1 MKDMEL
7 SHLRRFSAPIW
18 AVLIGTL
25 LTRASF
31 FMVWP
36 YMAVMLHRN
45 FGLSEIEIG
54 TIMSLAA
61 LGGAIVAL
69 YVGYLSDKLGRKNL
83 LIISCLAHVATFVIL
98 AEADQSWL
106 YAAGA
111 LMAGISRAMLEPPAR
126 AMISDLLPDIPV
138 REMAHQVRYYCIN
151 LGAAFGPLLGL
162 QLGFTGVQ
170 SSFYLVALGYLIYC
184 ACFIIAFWQ
193 IRNTPQPP
201 KNSQNF
207 GETLQVLAK
216 DKAFMILI
224 LANTLVMYAYLHQET
239 SLVQYLNALGD
250 RVVDLYTQM
259 ITVNASVIVLLQF
272 PLLKLLSSWSLY
284 RRVYL
289 GVTLFAVAF
298 IMYAMFPLD
307 SPDWYW
313 LAATFVLSIGEVV
326 LFPTFNLLIDRAA
339 PDHLRGAYFGAGNL
353 TSIGV
358 SLSPLAG
365 GIILSWY
372 GGPALFLST
381 AFVLM
386 IAGYLYSCSSRQQQQ
401 QIQEAEA
408 T

>member
-1 MKDMEL
+1 MEL

-54 TIMSLAA
+54 IIMSMAA
-61 LGGAIVAL
+61 LGGAVVAL

-83 LIISCLAHVATFVIL
+83 LILSCLAHVATFMIL

-111 LMAGISRAMLEPPAR
+111 LMAGVSRAMLEPPAR
-126 AMISDLLPDIPV
+126 AMISDLLPEIPV

-170 SSFYLVALGYLIYC
+170 SSFYLVALAYLIYGI
-184 ACFIIAFWQ
+184 CFVIAFWR
-193 IRNTPQPP
+193 IRNVQQPP
-201 KNSQNF
+201 KNNQNF
-207 GETLQVLAK
+207 SQTLRVLAN
-216 DKAFMILI
+216 DKAFMMLI
-224 LANTLVMYAYLHQET
+224 VANTLVMYAYLHQET
-239 SLVQYLNALGD
+239 SLVQYLNVLGD
-250 RVVDLYTQM
+250 RVVPLFTSM
-259 ITVNASVIVLLQF
+259 ITVNAGVIVLLQF
-272 PLLKLLSSWSLY
+272 PVLKLLNAWSLY
-284 RRVYL
+284 QRVYL
-289 GVTLFAVAF
+289 GVALFTAAF
-298 IMYAMFPLD
+298 VMYGWIPLD
-307 SPDWYW
+307 APEWYW
-313 LAATFVLSIGEVV
+313 LAATFVLSVGEVV

-358 SLSPLAG
+358 SLAPFAG
-365 GIILSWY
+365 GVILSWF

-381 AFVLM
+381 AVVLCF
-386 IAGYLYSCSSRQQQQ
+386 AGYLYTCSARHHQKTQTVQ
-401 QIQEAEA
+401 AA
-408 T
+408 

>member
-1 MKDMEL
+1 MEL
-7 SHLRRFSAPIW
+7 SHVRRFSAPIW
-18 AVLIGTL
+18 AVLIGTF

-61 LGGAIVAL
+61 FGGAVVAL

-126 AMISDLLPDIPV
+126 AMISDLLPEIPV

-184 ACFIIAFWQ
+184 GCFIIAFWQ

-272 PLLKLLSSWSLY
+272 PVLKLLSRWSLY
-284 RRVYL
+284 QRVYL
-289 GVTLFAVAF
+289 GVSLFAVAF
-298 IMYAMFPLD
+298 VMYAMFPLD
-307 SPDWYW
+307 SPDWSW
-313 LAATFVLSIGEVV
+313 LAATFVLGVGEVI

-381 AFVLM
+381 AFVLV
-386 IAGYLYSCSSRQQQQ
+386 IAGYLYICSSRYLQQQVE
-401 QIQEAEA
+401 EAEA
-408 T
+408 V

>member
-1 MKDMEL
+1 MEL
-7 SHLRRFSAPIW
+7 SHVRRFSAPIW

-36 YMAVMLHRN
+36 YMAVMLHRK

-61 LGGAIVAL
+61 LGGAVVAL

-83 LIISCLAHVATFVIL
+83 LIISCLAHVATFIIL

-126 AMISDLLPDIPV
+126 AMISDLLPEIPV

-151 LGAAFGPLLGL
+151 LGAAFGPLVGL
-162 QLGFTGVQ
+162 QLGFTGEQ
-170 SSFYLVALGYLIYC
+170 SSFYLVALAYLIYSV
-184 ACFIIAFWQ
+184 CFILAFWQ

-201 KNSQNF
+201 KNEQNF
-207 GETLQVLAK
+207 SQTLKVLAR
-216 DKAFMILI
+216 DKAFMVLI

-239 SLVQYLNALGD
+239 SLVQYLNGLGD
-250 RVVDLYTQM
+250 KVIALYTSM
-259 ITVNASVIVLLQF
+259 IFVNASVIVLLQF
-272 PLLKLLSSWSLY
+272 PLLKLLSGWSLY

-289 GVTLFAVAF
+289 GVALFASAF
-298 IMYAMFPLD
+298 VLYASFPLD
-307 SPDWYW
+307 APEWYW
-313 LAATFVLSIGEVV
+313 LLATFVLSLGEVI

-353 TSIGV
+353 ASIGV

-365 GIILSWY
+365 GILLSLY

-381 AFVLM
+381 ACVLVV
-386 IAGYLYSCSSRQQQQ
+386 AGYLYRSSARLQQQNS
-401 QIQEAEA
+401 EPVPA
-408 T
+408 TQP

>member
-1 MKDMEL
+1 MEL

-54 TIMSLAA
+54 TIMSMAA
-61 LGGAIVAL
+61 LGGAVVAL

-83 LIISCLAHVATFVIL
+83 LILSCLAHVATFIIL

-111 LMAGISRAMLEPPAR
+111 LMAGVSRAMLEPPAR
-126 AMISDLLPDIPV
+126 AMISDLLPEIPV

-170 SSFYLVALGYLIYC
+170 SSFYLVALAYLIYGI
-184 ACFIIAFWQ
+184 CFVIAFWR
-193 IRNTPQPP
+193 IRNVQQPP
-201 KNSQNF
+201 KNNQNF
-207 GETLQVLAK
+207 SQTLRVLVN
-216 DKAFMILI
+216 DKAFMMLI
-224 LANTLVMYAYLHQET
+224 VANTLVMYAYLHQET
-239 SLVQYLNALGD
+239 SLVQYLNVLGD
-250 RVVDLYTQM
+250 RVVPLFTSM
-259 ITVNASVIVLLQF
+259 ITVNAGVIVLLQF
-272 PLLKLLSSWSLY
+272 PVLKLLNAWSLY
-284 RRVYL
+284 QRVYL
-289 GVTLFAVAF
+289 GVALFTAAF
-298 IMYAMFPLD
+298 VMYAWIPLD
-307 SPDWYW
+307 APEWYW
-313 LAATFVLSIGEVV
+313 LAATFVLSVGEVV

-358 SLSPLAG
+358 SLAPFAG
-365 GIILSWY
+365 GVILSWF

-381 AFVLM
+381 AVVLCF
-386 IAGYLYSCSSRQQQQ
+386 AGYLYTCSARYHQKTQTVQ
-401 QIQEAEA
+401 AA
-408 T
+408 

>member
-1 MKDMEL
+1 MEL